1 MTNTATHLCTSYLR
15 AFIVAGAIAFGAAL
29 VSAPIVYA
37 QPESEIKSECADS
50 DGRYTT
56 TVDSEGHRTSTCCYE
71 NIFGITH
78 CDVFKDGAI
87 SDGDSFNQG
96 PAGPTKAP
104 VVVPQV
110 PPPARQG

>member
-1 MTNTATHLCTSYLR
+1 MTINAANLRTSYLR
-15 AFIVAGAIAFGAAL
+15 AVIAAGGVAFGVAL
-29 VSAPIVYA
+29 VTAPVVYA

-56 TVDSEGHRTSTCCYE
+56 TVDSAGHRTSTCCYE

-104 VVVPQV
+104 VGVPQV